1 MFWEKFVMLCNQIN
15 KSPNAVC
22 ADLKFSNATA
32 THWKQGAKPN
42 SSTLQK
48 IADYFNVNVS
58 YFSNDTKEKPGTE
71 VTPPE
76 LNDDLKNITEILKS
90 LPPEKVKE
98 IENYALFVLKQQNQ

>member
-1 MFWEKFVMLCNQIN
+1 MFWEKFVLLCNQIN

-58 YFSNDTKEKPGTE
+58 YFSNDIKEKPTNYG
-71 VTPPE
+71 E
-76 LNDDLKNITEILKS
+76 LSERKKDFIRKIVNMSDSQFERLEQILA
-90 LPPEKVKE
+90 LVEQKE
-98 IENYALFVLKQQNQ
+98 L